1 MSSTDSTSKHDYH
14 VTSLGSF
21 ERLNSTNY
29 IQWRINAS
37 TMLDTMNAWDIV
49 TGEEKM
55 PTETSP
61 AHSTRAK
68 SGETDAS
75 NLQRAI
81 DSFNERRKSAVA
93 LIRYSVNSTNQKQ
106 LLRLRDPVEMWTM
119 LSNQFNNTYSQT
131 QRSIHASSRE
141 SDSAKP
147 PTCFG
152 KS

>member
-68 SGETDAS
+68 SGVTDAS

-81 DSFNERRKSAVA
+81 DSFNEGRKAAVA
-93 LIRYSVNSTNQKQ
+93 LIRYSVITTIQRQ
-106 LLRLRDPVEMWTM
+106 LLRLQDPAEM
-119 LSNQFNNTYSQT
+119 
-131 QRSIHASSRE
+131 
-141 SDSAKP
+141 
-147 PTCFG
+147 
-152 KS
+152 